1 MPRKPR
7 KPRVSC
13 VRIGTL
19 CRAINALEGIDAF
32 NDDQNLADVNELRDI
47 LLETAMHLVS
57 CGARLSDINAQLDD
71 AGWDDCRLEVEKD
84 EKLSDTLRWAF
95 D

>member
-1 MPRKPR
+1 MPRKS

-19 CRAINALEGIDAF
+19 CRAINALEGMNEPYDA
-32 NDDQNLADVNELRDI
+32 DQNVVDVNEIRDI
-47 LLETAMHLVS
+47 LLETAMHLVA
-57 CGARLSDINAQLDD
+57 CGARLSDINAQLED
-71 AGWDDCRLEVEKD
+71 AGWDDCRLEAEKD
-84 EKLSDTLRWAF
+84 EKLSDTLRWDF

>member
-1 MPRKPR
+1 MPR

-19 CRAINALEGIDAF
+19 CRAINALEGMNEPYDA
-32 NDDQNLADVNELRDI
+32 DQNVVDVNELRGI

-57 CGARLSDINAQLDD
+57 CGARLADINAQLDD
-71 AGWDDCRLEVEKD
+71 AGWDDCKLVVEKD
-84 EKLSDTLRWAF
+84 EEVSDTLRWAF